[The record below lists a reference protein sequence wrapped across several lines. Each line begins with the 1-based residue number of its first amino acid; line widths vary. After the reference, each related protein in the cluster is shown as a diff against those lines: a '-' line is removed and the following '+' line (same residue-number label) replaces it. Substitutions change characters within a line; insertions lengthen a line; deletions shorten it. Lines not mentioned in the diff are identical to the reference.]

1 MEPHEDRAGQV
12 DMAPTLS
19 VVMPA
24 YNVAGYIEDTLDSL
38 RHQTFTDFEIVIVD
52 DGSTDATRSI
62 IERFADAQASA
73 APRVVLIGQAN
84 KGPSIAR
91 NAALD
96 VAQGRYVGFL
106 DADDRWLPDK
116 AQRHIALLDARLD
129 IDLTFS
135 WFRFMAE
142 DGSDLQ
148 EPYAPKPR
156 TLNGESLLRK
166 NIIHI
171 GTVIARRDAI
181 ERAGRFDPDLWRCE
195 DLDLWLRV
203 AALRPD
209 NLYCLHEVLTD
220 YRRRDGQL
228 TRDWRRM
235 NESWEQVLAKYR
247 GIDPQCVA
255 RIEKDARGN
264 HLEYCSS
271 LAYNAGEHGEARR
284 LMLRAWRSSGVR
296 FLGRSTALLM
306 TAICLATLL
315 PRPLQIKLGRAYRI
329 VRAGWHSL
337 TLYSARNPS

>member
-1 MEPHEDRAGQV
+1 MEAHGNRAGQA

-24 YNVAGYIEDTLDSL
+24 YNVAAYIEDALDSL
-38 RHQTFTDFEIVIVD
+38 RHQTFTDFEVVVVD
-52 DGSTDATRSI
+52 DGSGDATRSI
-62 IERFADAQASA
+62 IERFSRAHASS
-73 APRVVLIGQAN
+73 APRVVIIGQAH
-84 KGPSIAR
+84 KGLSAAR

-96 VAQGRYVGFL
+96 VARGRYVGFL
-106 DADDRWLPDK
+106 DADDRWLPHK
-116 AQRHIALLDARLD
+116 AQRQVALLEARPD

-135 WFRFMAE
+135 WFRFVAA

-148 EPYAPKPR
+148 EPYAPRPR
-156 TLNGESLLRK
+156 IINGECVLHK
-166 NIIHI
+166 NIINT

-181 ERAGRFDPDLWRCE
+181 ERAGSFDPGLRRHE

-203 AALRPD
+203 AALRSD
-209 NLYCLHEVLTD
+209 NLYCLHEVLSD

-228 TRDWRRM
+228 TQDWRRM
-235 NESWEQVLAKYR
+235 REAWEQVLAKYR

-271 LAYNAGEHGEARR
+271 LAYNAGEHRAARR
-284 LMLRAWRSSGVR
+284 LMLRAWQSSGLR
-296 FLGRSTALLM
+296 LLGRSTALLM

-315 PRPLQIKLGRAYRI
+315 PRPLQATLRWAYRI
-329 VRAGWHSL
+329 ARVWWYSL